1 MMQRFTASCLSLKIL
16 SLNSLQ
22 QYRFRNKDMIQ
33 QDQYHDDQC
42 RDKDDVRQ
50 LSLSI
55 GDEVSGEW
63 RCVYNHDAA
72 QLLDVLRLQDDEG
85 ETHVVDQNE

>member
-22 QYRFRNKDMIQ
+22 QYRFRNKDIVQ
-33 QDQYHDDQC
+33 QYQYHDDQC
-42 RDKDDVRQ
+42 RDKDDVRHF
-50 LSLSI
+50 SPGI

-63 RCVYNHDAA
+63 RCIYNHDAA
-72 QLLDVLRLQDDEG
+72 QLFDMLRLQDDES
-85 ETHVVDQNE
+85 EAHVVDQNE